1 MADDVSCAPVSDQP
15 PDDHGPRHESA
26 SLEPGGWAETWRLA
40 WPLILSNSFWTL
52 QITIDRI
59 MLGQLGSSVVGAA
72 MAAAVVFWTPLALL
86 QFTASYAATFVA
98 QYGGAGR
105 KERAG
110 PAVWQAVWFSLVTG
124 LAFLVFVPFADEL
137 IALGGHSSGLQPL
150 EAEYFRCLCFAAL
163 PTLLTAAASSF
174 FTGIGQSR
182 TVLWINGVGLASN
195 AVLAWLW
202 IFGRGGFPAMG
213 IAGAGWATVAASWI

>member
-59 MLGQLGSSVVGAA
+59 MLGQLGSNAVGAA

-86 QFTASYAATFVA
+86 QSTAAYAATFVA
-98 QYGGAGR
+98 QYYGAGR

-110 PAVWQAVWFSLVTG
+110 PAVWQAFYFSLATG
-124 LAFLVFVPFADEL
+124 LAFLILVPFTTDL
-137 IALGGHSSGLQPL
+137 IALGEHSEAMQEL
-150 EAEYFRCLCFAAL
+150 ERQYFYCLCFAAL

-174 FTGIGQSR
+174 FTGIGES
-182 TVLWINGVGLASN
+182 
-195 AVLAWLW
+195 
-202 IFGRGGFPAMG
+202 
-213 IAGAGWATVAASWI
+213 